1 MLTLSK
7 FFLCL
12 KIIFIAFIVFININS
27 AKGNPTIPGEFAD
40 VYVNI
45 NISRAKLDQVFELIE
60 KQTSFSFAYDENDIN
75 LSKQVKLT
83 TGQQLLKDVLNL
95 VAQQTGLHFTEK
107 ANLILVNVKDDELK
121 VDEIRKINS
130 IVKGVVRD
138 ADGAPLINVTVAV
151 KGTSTAVQ
159 TDADGN
165 FSINVPDDA
174 ILVFSIVGYRQQE
187 VSVRGQSA
195 LVINMQVVN
204 KDLNEVVVV
213 GYQTRRRGD
222 LSGSI
227 SVVNVG
233 GISKLPVLSVDQA
246 LEGKVPGVRIT
257 QNTGQPGDGVVVRI
271 RGVGTINDN
280 NPLFIVDGIPTK
292 DGINF
297 LSANDIESIVVLKDA
312 SAASIYGA
320 RAANGVV
327 LITTKG
333 GKKGKPQFNYSGY
346 GGFQSHG
353 TLPKMTNTAEYV
365 QLYNEA
371 ADNDNAGVTN
381 PVLIRPKIPAGLA
394 TSNTDWLK
402 AIFQNGQIQSH
413 QLSVRGG
420 GDKTLYYISANYFKQ
435 DGIVINSWYER
446 YSLLSK
452 LNIDLTDKLSIANN
466 INVSYSKKNS
476 IGSSGDGYGGNG
488 GGVVRYA
495 LFRTPAIPVFDSGGV
510 YSDLPA
516 YPAFFG
522 DGYNPVALANKTD
535 NKESE

>member
-1 MLTLSK
+1 M
-7 FFLCL
+7 
-12 KIIFIAFIVFININS
+12 
-27 AKGNPTIPGEFAD
+27 
-40 VYVNI
+40 
-45 NISRAKLDQVFELIE
+45 
-60 KQTSFSFAYDENDIN
+60 
-75 LSKQVKLT
+75 
-83 TGQQLLKDVLNL
+83 
-95 VAQQTGLHFTEK
+95 VA
-107 ANLILVNVKDDELK
+107 ANKE
-121 VDEIRKINS
+121 
-130 IVKGVVRD
+130 
-138 ADGAPLINVTVAV
+138 
-151 KGTSTAVQ
+151 
-159 TDADGN
+159 
-165 FSINVPDDA
+165 
-174 ILVFSIVGYRQQE
+174 
-187 VSVRGQSA
+187 
-195 LVINMQVVN
+195 
-204 KDLNEVVVV
+204 LNEVVVV

-222 LSGSI
+222 LSGSV

-312 SAASIYGA
+312 SSAAIYGS

-327 LITTKG
+327 LITTKS
-333 GKKGKPQFNYSGY
+333 GKRGKPQFNYSGY

-353 TLPKMTNTAEYV
+353 TLPKMANTAEYV
-365 QLYNEA
+365 ELYNEA

-381 PVLIRPKIPAGLA
+381 PALIRPKIPATINMA
-394 TSNTDWLK
+394 NTDWLK

-420 GDKTLYYISANYFKQ
+420 NEKTLYYISGNYFKQ
-435 DGIVINSWYER
+435 DGIIINSSYER

-452 LNIDLTDKLSIANN
+452 LNIELTDKLSIANN
-466 INVSYSKKNS
+466 INVSYSKKNV

-488 GGVVRYA
+488 GSVVRYA
-495 LFRTPAIPVFDSGGV
+495 LFRTPPIPVYDSAGV

-516 YPAFFG
+516 YPGFFG

-535 NKESE
+535 NKENQYRVFTNLYAEYKLTKNIKFKSDVGLDAIITNDKRFDENYGTNLRINNPSRLTVGTSTNMNIVWNNTLVIIKHSMLFIM